1 VSESR
6 ETGVCAAV
14 VRSEDIIAHV
24 WVVCGGGKRGSDA
37 QDGEQTQNCENRG
50 DSEKHDEV
58 FSV

>member
-1 VSESR
+1 VLLLY
-6 ETGVCAAV
+6 A
-14 VRSEDIIAHV
+14 
-24 WVVCGGGKRGSDA
+24 VCGGGKRGSDA